1 MHEHL
6 GKTGSPARADDP
18 VHTLPKVRDAGPDR
32 PAPALVA
39 ETELGVVERERAHV
53 LSVDRV
59 ADEAAS
65 RVRVERDEPEE
76 GEVVRV
82 PEGLEALVADLVV
95 RGRVHEH
102 HDEQH
107 EVAGDAARLPV
118 VNILG
123 GFDANLCKQL
133 SW

>member
-6 GKTGSPARADDP
+6 GKTSSPARADDP

-39 ETELGVVERERAHV
+39 EAELGIVERERAHV
-53 LSVDRV
+53 LGVDRV
-59 ADEAAS
+59 TDEAAGC
-65 RVRVERDEPEE
+65 VRVEGDEPEE

-95 RGRVHEH
+95 RRRVHEH

-107 EVAGDAARLPV
+107 EVAGDAARLPIV
-118 VNILG
+118 HILG
-123 GFDANLCKQL
+123 GLDTDLCRQL
-133 SW
+133 